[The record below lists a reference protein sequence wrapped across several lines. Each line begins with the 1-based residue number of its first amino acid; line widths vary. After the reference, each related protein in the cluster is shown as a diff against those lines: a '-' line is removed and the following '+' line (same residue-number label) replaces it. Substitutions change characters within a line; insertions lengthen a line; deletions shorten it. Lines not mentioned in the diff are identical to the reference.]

1 MEILD
6 IKTLRIAFPHTIPV
20 LTGYFFLGFAYGLL
34 MHGAGYPFW
43 LAVLCSLVV
52 YAGAAQYAAVPLLG
66 VFDPAG
72 TFLLTLM
79 LNARHIFYG
88 LSMLEKYRNT
98 GKIKSY
104 LIFSLTDE
112 TYSILVS
119 VQPPKGVD
127 TRRFYLAVS
136 ALNQI
141 YWVVA
146 TAAGALLGAAMPF
159 DTTGVEFVMT
169 ALFVT
174 LFVEQ
179 WLQTKQ
185 HRPALI
191 GLGSSLICLW
201 IFGQNFIVPA
211 MVLITVLLLSQQS
224 RLEREGT
231 A

>member
-1 MEILD
+1 MD
-6 IKTLRIAFPHTIPV
+6 AKTLRAAFPHTIPV
-20 LTGYFFLGFAYGLL
+20 LTGYLFLGFAYGLL
-34 MHGAGYPFW
+34 MHGAGYPVW

-79 LNARHIFYG
+79 LNARHVFYG
-88 LSMLEKYRNT
+88 LSMLDKYQDAGRT
-98 GKIKSY
+98 KPY

-119 VQPPKGVD
+119 ARPPQGTD
-127 TRRFYLAVS
+127 ERRFWLAVS
-136 ALNQI
+136 GLNQF
-141 YWVVA
+141 YWVAA
-146 TAAGALLGAAMPF
+146 TAVGAWLGAAMPF

-174 LFVEQ
+174 LFTEQ
-179 WLQTKQ
+179 WMQTKQ

-191 GLGSSLICLW
+191 GLGASLLCLW
-201 IFGQNFIVPA
+201 LFGTNFIVPA
-211 MVLITVLLLSQQS
+211 MVLIGILLLAQRNQ
-224 RLEREGT
+224 LEQEET
-231 A
+231 L